1 MVKITT
7 AKEYFQTLTPK
18 EKKSL
23 QELRTWIQ
31 EIVPESVECISYG
44 MPTYKVR
51 GKAVAGYLSH
61 KNHFSYYPH
70 SGTTLDGFAKE
81 LVKYGG
87 TKSTLHFTE
96 AKPLTK
102 ALVKR
107 LIHARLKEI
116 K

>member
-1 MVKITT
+1 
-7 AKEYFQTLTPK
+7 
-18 EKKSL
+18 
-23 QELRTWIQ
+23 
-31 EIVPESVECISYG
+31 